1 MGTLIFDIETVGE
14 DFEKMDETTQ
24 HVLTKWIKE
33 TAQNEAEYTHDL
45 NVIKNRLGF
54 SPFTGSVVAIG
65 MYDLE
70 KQKGAVYYQH
80 PGNEGV
86 ETVVDGIKYKTLSE
100 KAMLEL
106 FWQKAK
112 QYDTFVTFSGYGF
125 DVPFLLVR
133 SAVHHIRPT
142 RNLMTNRYLS
152 SQKQV
157 KHIDLADQLSFYGAM
172 RKKPSLHLVC
182 RAFDVVSPKAG
193 GVSGD
198 DVGALFT
205 QGEYETIAK
214 YNMGD
219 VIATKDVYL
228 RWQECLK

>member
-1 MGTLIFDIETVGE
+1 MSIIIFDIETVGE
-14 DFEKMDETTQ
+14 DFDTMDETTQ

-33 TAQNEAEYTHDL
+33 TSQNEAEYTHDL
-45 NVIKNRLGF
+45 NVVKNRLGF
-54 SPFTGSVVAIG
+54 SPFTGMIVAIG

-86 ETVVDGIKYKTLSE
+86 ETIVDGIKYKTLGE
-100 KAMLEL
+100 KEMLEL

-142 RNLMTNRYLS
+142 KNLMTNRYLS
-152 SQKQV
+152 SQREA

-182 RAFDVVSPKAG
+182 RAFGVTSPKAS

-198 DVGALFT
+198 NVGELFAS
-205 QGEYETIAK
+205 GDYETIAK

-219 VIATKDVYL
+219 VIATKDVYM
-228 RWQECLK
+228 RWRECLK